1 MEDQR
6 LDLSPLAA
14 RGDALERLAE
24 AILKRAAPELRR
36 RAAAAA
42 LAGALGA
49 WRRPVLVA
57 AAVVAVAAG
66 TVLALSERPAAV
78 VAVGITSMT
87 EALRVPEPAVTWLEE
102 GRSPTSSDLLWATE
116 GSLP

>member
-1 MEDQR
+1 MEDRR

-24 AILKRAAPELRR
+24 AILERAAPELRR
-36 RAAAAA
+36 RAAAAG
-42 LAGALGA
+42 LASALGA
-49 WRRPVLVA
+49 WRRPVLIA
-57 AAVVAVAAG
+57 AAIVTVAAG
-66 TVLALSERPAAV
+66 TVLLLSERPAAL
-78 VAVGITSMT
+78 VAVGITPMT

-102 GRSPTSSDLLWATE
+102 GRSPNSADLLWSTE